1 MKLQVENL
9 SFAYDDQPILEDIFL
24 HVNQGEFV
32 GLIGPNGSGKST
44 ILKNIYRA
52 LKPAAG
58 VVKVDGE
65 NLFNLSYKQAAVKI
79 GVVPQE
85 DVL

>member
-32 GLIGPNGSGKST
+32 GLIGLT
-44 ILKNIYRA
+44 
-52 LKPAAG
+52 AAA
-58 VVKVDGE
+58 
-65 NLFNLSYKQAAVKI
+65 NQPF
-79 GVVPQE
+79 
-85 DVL
+85 